1 MPTSYGQSHSRQ
13 SHNRQSPS
21 VPPIIVMGVQGS
33 GKTTIGELL
42 AARLGVPLVDGDSL
56 HSKENKQWMA
66 SGRALSDAQ
75 RLPWLNEVGDRLAL
89 GAGSGVVLAC
99 SALKRSYRDL
109 LREHAPTM
117 LTVFARGD
125 IDLIRARIGARQHEY
140 MPPSLLR
147 TQFDDLEERQDDE
160 PGVTVDIADAPEQIV
175 EQVIE
180 FITGEGNIT
189 ASEGNNSKST
199 STSTSPKKVTTGE
212 GETDTRGRRR
222 P

>member
-1 MPTSYGQSHSRQ
+1 
-13 SHNRQSPS
+13 
-21 VPPIIVMGVQGS
+21 MGVQGS

-66 SGRALSDAQ
+66 SGHALSDAQ
-75 RLPWLNEVGDRLAL
+75 RLPWLHEVGDRLAL

-99 SALKRSYRDL
+99 SALKRGYRDL
-109 LREHAPTM
+109 LRDHAPTM

-125 IDLIRARIGARQHEY
+125 IDLIHERISARQHEY

-147 TQFDDLEERQDDE
+147 TQFDDLEERQADE
-160 PGVTVDIADAPEQIV
+160 PGVTVDIANTPGQIV

-180 FITGEGNIT
+180 FITEEGILIT
-189 ASEGNNSKST
+189 SEGSITTSDGEIST
-199 STSTSPKKVTTGE
+199 NESTVH
-212 GETDTRGRRR
+212 DH
-222 P
+222 

>member
-1 MPTSYGQSHSRQ
+1 
-13 SHNRQSPS
+13 
-21 VPPIIVMGVQGS
+21 MGVQGC

-66 SGRALSDAQ
+66 SGQALSDAQ
-75 RLPWLNEVGDRLAL
+75 RLPWLHEVGDRLAL
-89 GAGSGVVLAC
+89 GAESGVVLAC

-109 LREHAPTM
+109 LRDHAPTM

-125 IDLIRARIGARQHEY
+125 IDLIHERITARQHEY

-147 TQFDDLEERQDDE
+147 TQFDDLEERAADE
-160 PGVTVDIADAPEQIV
+160 PGVTVDIANTPEQIV

-180 FITGEGNIT
+180 VITEERSNT
-189 ASEGNNSKST
+189 TSEANTTSSEGT
-199 STSTSPKKVTTGE
+199 VH
-212 GETDTRGRRR
+212 DD
-222 P
+222 